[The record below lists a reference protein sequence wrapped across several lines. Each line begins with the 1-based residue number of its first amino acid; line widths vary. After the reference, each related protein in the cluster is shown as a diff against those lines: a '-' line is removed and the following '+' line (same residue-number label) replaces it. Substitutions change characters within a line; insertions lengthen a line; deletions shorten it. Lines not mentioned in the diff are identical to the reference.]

1 MFDFI
6 RKHIRPLQII
16 LILLVFPSFVFFGI
30 EGYGNFRD
38 GGANTVA
45 TVAGQDISRDE
56 WEAAQREQIDR
67 VRRQMPDVDAKLFD
81 SPEMK
86 RQSLEAVVRERVML
100 VAANKLNLTTS
111 DARLQRMFVSDPQLA
126 FLRNPDGSVNK
137 DALAAQGMSSET
149 FAQRLRQD
157 MSLRQVM
164 IGLGGTVIA
173 PKSAATAALDAMFQQ
188 REVQVQRFD
197 TQDSLAQVKPT
208 DAEIEKFYNDPAHAK
223 QFQAPES
230 EDIEY
235 VVLSLDAVKKGIKVS
250 DEDLRAYYTQNEA
263 RYTTPE
269 ERRASHIL
277 VKAEKGAP
285 AAEIAKAKAR
295 AESLLAEAR
304 KDPAGFAELARKN
317 SEDPGSAEKGG
328 DLDFFG
334 RGAMVKPFESAAFA
348 LKPGEISDLVQSDF
362 GFHIIKLTGVRGG
375 EKRSFESVRPEI
387 EDVVKAQLA
396 QKRFIEL
403 AGDFT
408 NLVYEQPDSLKPAA
422 EKFKLDVQTA
432 SHVTRTPAPGVSGV
446 LANPK
451 FLEALFST
459 DVVRNK
465 RNTEAVEVAASTLA
479 SGRVVKHTPAHRL
492 PLTEVKKQIGERLA
506 ILQAA
511 AIARKMGEAR
521 LAELRAKPDT
531 AMTEPAQTVSR
542 AQTHGLPHALLDAVL
557 KAPTAALP
565 AWVGVDLGDAGY
577 AVAKVIKV
585 LGRDPAAGDAA
596 SAQAQ
601 YAQAWSEAEMAAY
614 YGALKKRFKVV
625 IRPAGI
631 AATEAAAS
639 AAK

>member
-38 GGANTVA
+38 GNANAVA
-45 TVAGQDISRDE
+45 TVAGTDISREE
-56 WEAAQREQIDR
+56 WESAQREQIDR

-137 DALAAQGMSSET
+137 EALAAQGMSSEM

-157 MSLRQVM
+157 LSLRQVM

-173 PKSAATAALDAMFQQ
+173 PRSATAEALDAMFQQ

-197 TQDSLAQVKPT
+197 TQAFLAQVKPT
-208 DAEIEKFYNDPAHAK
+208 DADIEKFYNDPANAA

-230 EDIEY
+230 ESIEY
-235 VVLSLDAVKKGIKVS
+235 VVLGLDAVKKGIKVT

-263 RYTTPE
+263 RFTKPE
-269 ERRASHIL
+269 ERSASHIL
-277 VKAEKGAP
+277 IKAEKGAP
-285 AAEIAKAKAR
+285 AAEIAKAKAKAQALLTEVR
-295 AESLLAEAR
+295 QNPAE
-304 KDPAGFAELARKN
+304 FAELARKN

-328 DLDFFG
+328 ELDFFG
-334 RGAMVKPFESAAFA
+334 RGAMVKPFEDAAFA
-348 LKPGEISDLVQSDF
+348 LKPGQISDLVQSDF
-362 GFHIIKLTGVRGG
+362 GFHIIKLNAVRGG

-387 EDVVKAQLA
+387 EDTVKTQLA
-396 QKRFIEL
+396 QKRFTEL

-422 EKFKLDVQTA
+422 EKFKLDIQTA
-432 SHVTRTPAPGVSGV
+432 THVTRAPAPGASGA

-451 FLEALFST
+451 FLEALFGA
-459 DVVRNK
+459 DAVRNK
-465 RNTEAVEVAASTLA
+465 RNTEAIEVAPSTLA

-492 PLTEVKKQIGERLA
+492 PLAEVKAKVSARLA
-506 ILQAA
+506 ILQSA
-511 AIARKMGEAR
+511 AIARKDGEAR
-521 LAELRAKPDT
+521 LTELRAKPDA
-531 AMTEPAQTVSR
+531 AMTEPLQTLSR
-542 AQTHGLPHALLDAVL
+542 AQTHGLPPALLDAVL
-557 KAPTAALP
+557 KAPDAKLP
-565 AWVGVDLGDAGY
+565 AWIGVDLGDAGY
-577 AVAKVIKV
+577 AVAKVVKV

-596 SAQAQ
+596 NAQAQ
-601 YAQAWSEAEMAAY
+601 YAQAWSEAEMQAY
-614 YGALKKRFKVV
+614 YNALKQRFEVK
-625 IRPAGI
+625 IKLGAI
-631 AATEAAAS
+631 AAADAAAS
-639 AAK
+639 AAN